1 MKKLYGLLFILVLL
15 STYSYGQ
22 KSILFVGR
30 DALGAYAADGD
41 LYDSLTAWGYV
52 PEYIMSSEFKTADI
66 TVYDTH
72 DGVFLDETISSGDVT
87 AFGATH
93 NYPLPAVNLEG
104 YAPRVDR
111 WNWLTDNTT
120 QFYQTP
126 DGTGSEDDKV
136 IVIKDNSHYI
146 TKIFNVDDEVGWS
159 NATGTDT
166 AQNEPTS
173 WKEVN
178 VTYTNKL
185 AKHKAHIA
193 NYPDFWTMIT
203 IDSSATFPNRM
214 FLWGMN
220 AVGLDGDGQL
230 LHLGTPE
237 FFTIIKRACDWAFD
251 EMEEPSSV
259 PENLSQVDYKLVAFP
274 VPSSDQVTIRFNA
287 PNPVAARITL
297 FNVAG
302 QQLEILLEKSA
313 RTGNNFVVLDANKYP
328 GGMYYVRLEIEG
340 RTEFA
345 KIIIN

>member
-1 MKKLYGLLFILVLL
+1 MKKLYLLLFAFILL
-15 STYSYGQ
+15 SAYSYGQ
-22 KSILFVGR
+22 KKILFVGR
-30 DALGAYAADGD
+30 DALGAYAADAD
-41 LYDSLTAWGYV
+41 LFDSLTAWGYL
-52 PEYIMSSEFKTADI
+52 PEYIMSTDFKNADI
-66 TVYDTH
+66 TVYDGY

-93 NYPLPAVNLEG
+93 NYPLPCVNLEG

-111 WNWLTDNTT
+111 WNWLTDNAT

-136 IVIKDNSHYI
+136 IVIKDNTHYI
-146 TKIFNVDDEVGWS
+146 TKIFNVDDEIPWS
-159 NATGTDT
+159 TATGTDM

-185 AKHKAHIA
+185 AKEKAHIA

-203 IDSSATFPNRM
+203 IDPSETIPHKM

-220 AVGLDGDGQL
+220 AVGIDGDGQL
-230 LHLGTPE
+230 SHLGTPE

-251 EMEEPSSV
+251 EMETGSV
-259 PENLSQVDYKLVAFP
+259 LYHLSQKGHKLVAFP

-287 PNPVAARITL
+287 PNPLPARVAL
-297 FNVAG
+297 YNVTG
-302 QQLEILLEKSA
+302 QQMEILYEKSA
-313 RTGNNFVVLDANKYP
+313 SAGNNFVVLDAKKYSP
-328 GGMYYVRLEIEG
+328 GLYYVGLEIEG

>member
-1 MKKLYGLLFILVLL
+1 MKKLYGIIFMLVLF
-15 STYSYGQ
+15 SAFGYGQ
-22 KSILFVGR
+22 KKILFVGR
-30 DALGAYAADGD
+30 DALGAYAADQD
-41 LYDSLTAWGYV
+41 LYDSLTVWGYV
-52 PEYIMSSEFKTADI
+52 PEYIMSSDFKNADI
-66 TVYDTH
+66 SVYDGY

-93 NYPLPAVNLEG
+93 NYPRPCVNLEG

-111 WNWLTDNTT
+111 WNWLTDNAT
-120 QFYQTP
+120 QFVQTA
-126 DGTGSEDDKV
+126 DGTGSENDKI

-146 TKIFNVDDEVGWS
+146 TKIFNVDDEVTWS
-159 NATGTDT
+159 NATGIDMQ
-166 AQNEPTS
+166 QNEPTNF
-173 WKEVN
+173 KEVN

-185 AKHKAHIA
+185 AQNKSYADHA
-193 NYPDFWTMIT
+193 DFWTMIT

-230 LHLGTPE
+230 SHLGTPE

-251 EMEEPSSV
+251 EMETTSV
-259 PENLSQVDYKLVAFP
+259 PQNVSQVNYNFVAFP

-287 PNPVAARITL
+287 PNPLPARVTL
-297 FNVAG
+297 YNVAG
-302 QQLEILLEKSA
+302 QQLEILFEKSTCA
-313 RTGNNFVVLDANKYP
+313 GNNFVVLDANKYP

>member
-1 MKKLYGLLFILVLL
+1 MKKLYGIMFMLVLL
-15 STYSYGQ
+15 SAFGYGQ
-22 KSILFVGR
+22 KKILFVGR
-30 DALGAYAADGD
+30 DALGAYAADAD
-41 LYDSLTAWGYV
+41 QFDSLAAWGYV
-52 PEYIMSSEFKTADI
+52 PEYIMSSDFKTSDI
-66 TVYDTH
+66 TVYD
-72 DGVFLDETISSGDVT
+72 GYYGIFLSETISSSDVT

-93 NYPLPAVNLEG
+93 NYPRPAVNLEG

-111 WNWLTDNTT
+111 WNWLTDNAT
-120 QFYQTP
+120 QFFQTA
-126 DGTGSEDDKV
+126 DGTGAENDKI

-146 TKIFNVDDEVGWS
+146 TQIFNVDDEVAWS
-159 NATGTDT
+159 TATGTDM
-166 AQNEPTS
+166 AQNEPCS
-173 WKEVN
+173 FKEVN
-178 VTYTNKL
+178 VPYTKKL
-185 AKHKAHIA
+185 AINKAHA
-193 NYPDFWTMIT
+193 DKADFWTMIT

-214 FLWGMN
+214 FLWAMN

-237 FFTIIKRACDWAFD
+237 YFTILKRACDWAFD
-251 EMEEPSSV
+251 EIEEPSSV
-259 PENLSQVDYKLVAFP
+259 PKNLSQIDYELVAFP

-328 GGMYYVRLEIEG
+328 GGMYYVKLEIEG